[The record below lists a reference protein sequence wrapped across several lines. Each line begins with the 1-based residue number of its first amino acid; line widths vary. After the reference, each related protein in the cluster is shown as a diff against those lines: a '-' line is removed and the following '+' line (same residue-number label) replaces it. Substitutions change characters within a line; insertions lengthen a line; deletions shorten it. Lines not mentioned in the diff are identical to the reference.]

1 MLSLRPV
8 ANGKEGNK
16 LGVTQLSKQGV
27 ANTLCSPPY
36 TRGSREWNVTQKG
49 LENMASEGSGKASLE
64 HISTRP

>member
-27 ANTLCSPPY
+27 ANTYALHLTPEGQ
-36 TRGSREWNVTQKG
+36 GSA
-49 LENMASEGSGKASLE
+49 M
-64 HISTRP
+64 